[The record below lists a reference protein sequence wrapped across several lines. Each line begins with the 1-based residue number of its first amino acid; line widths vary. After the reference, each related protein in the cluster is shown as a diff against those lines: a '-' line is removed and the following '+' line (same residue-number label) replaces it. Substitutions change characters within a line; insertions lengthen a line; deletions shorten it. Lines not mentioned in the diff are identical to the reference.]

1 VVNNMNLQANFR
13 QNKIGE
19 LKEDVQ
25 VLSSLEVA
33 EMVGREHKNVMR
45 DILNIASHLGGLVKV
60 EPTYFVESSYINS
73 QNKEMPCFLL
83 TKKGCELYG
92 TRMTGAKGT
101 QFAVAYIER
110 FNSMEQ
116 ELSNLNKPSYQIEDE
131 ILRAERWIQEQKE
144 KKELLL
150 LVEEQKPKVL
160 FAEAI
165 TASKDSILLRDF
177 VTLLTQNGIDTG
189 EKRLFDWMRE
199 NKYLKKS
206 GKYNVPTQ
214 KSNDKKLFELLE
226 RPLFKNGSEVG
237 ISLTPKLTTEGQSY
251 FIKKFLKY
259 NI

>member
-1 VVNNMNLQANFR
+1 MNLQANFR

-33 EMVGREHKNVMR
+33 EMVGRNHHDILR
-45 DILNIASHLGGLVKV
+45 DIRKVIGHLSTESNFAFSDYFIESTYQDSTGRSLNC
-60 EPTYFVESSYINS
+60 Y
-73 QNKEMPCFLL
+73 LL
-83 TKKGCELYG
+83 TKKGCELFS